1 MIALVLGGIIIIGLL
16 VMMVCVRFYDK
27 VLWNKPD
34 AVSCCAFLTTL
45 FIIENIVV
53 ILMLRRP

>member
-1 MIALVLGGIIIIGLL
+1 MIALVLGGIIVIGLVL
-16 VMMVCVRFYDK
+16 MMICTRFYDK
-27 VLWNKPD
+27 TLWTKPD
-34 AVSCCAFLTTL
+34 AVACCAFLTTL